1 MRAQHA
7 EAAADIAHPGRELMH
22 AGSIAWG
29 VTVAAGDLARH
40 PRIAY
45 AGAVRI
51 CFVCLGNIC
60 RSPTAE
66 AVMQRLID
74 DAGLGPRV
82 TLDSAGTGGWHAGD
96 LADPRTRAAAAQR
109 GIAITHRARQFVR
122 ADLDRFDLVIAMD
135 RTNLAAL
142 RDLLGGRAAPAL
154 HLLRAFEAG
163 APGASTADAPDVP
176 DPYAGG
182 SAGFE
187 HVLDLCD
194 RACRGLVEYVRG
206 HAMLASL

>member
-1 MRAQHA
+1 
-7 EAAADIAHPGRELMH
+7 
-22 AGSIAWG
+22 
-29 VTVAAGDLARH
+29 
-40 PRIAY
+40 
-45 AGAVRI
+45 VRI

-74 DAGLGPRV
+74 DAGLGARV

-96 LADPRTRAAAAQR
+96 LADPRTRTAAAQR
-109 GIAITHRARQFVR
+109 GIAITHRARQFVA

-135 RTNLAAL
+135 RHNLAVL
-142 RDLLGGRAAPAL
+142 HDMRGGRAAPQI
-154 HLLRAFEAG
+154 HLLRAFERG
-163 APGASTADAPDVP
+163 AFDPAAQDIPDVP

-182 SAGFE
+182 SDGFE

-206 HAMLASL
+206 HAMVAAT